1 MQTLAKVEDHVKNYR
16 PKLLVLSGVPS
27 NRPCLVDFANLLTK
41 RLSLLQFTNIVIDAT
56 NDSNNSDN
64 SENKTGVCIIEGHE
78 ICSCI

>member
-56 NDSNNSDN
+56 NDSKN

-78 ICSCI
+78 MHLMRVEN